1 MDKYMI
7 ITYGDKKYKKLL
19 DENLEKVIREKLGEN
34 YIVDNNGCLI
44 REGDTNESTVAINRE
59 IFKVFIDVIQN
70 YELDDSVKNTI
81 INSITEINSKSM
93 DKDLIMKKVDEMA
106 YLYTFVSKKNK
117 QIDGNKEVVEQSK
130 VEVEPTI
137 VSTPKIA
144 NNTDLSKEIL
154 SSEKNTN
161 NNITLAKQVLLRA
174 SKDSR
179 FSKYINENNIDSVM
193 SKIIVCKDL
202 DEFKKQFKLNDQG
215 STKFDSES
223 DFNMRMEGMKAFQNP
238 ENGKIILKPNCG
250 VDTIVHEI
258 VHAISVKNKETGILK
273 NGKELLT
280 ESSNWKGL
288 DESHITALNEAMT
301 HYITRELLPELEIS
315 SAYNYGADFLD
326 KYVKATNGY
335 EINQNNILEAYFNQ
349 DKNALEYIANDIDK
363 SGKLKWPDVIE
374 SSLIYQAVNM
384 MILPFRYLK
393 KCHTKEELDE
403 LMIVISNKYK
413 LLLSNSGKL
422 NEFHQVREEYAK
434 EEYKRINRIQQVK
447 ANNQNMVLDDTN
459 YVRR

>member
-19 DENLEKVIREKLGEN
+19 DENLEKVIKEKLGEN
-34 YIVDNNGCLI
+34 YIFDNNCCLI
-44 REGDTNESTVAINRE
+44 REGDTKESTVAINRE
-59 IFKVFIDVIQN
+59 IFKGFVDVMQN
-70 YELDDSVKNTI
+70 YELDNSVKNTI

-117 QIDGNKEVVEQSK
+117 QIDSNKEVVEQSK
-130 VEVEPTI
+130 VNVETTV

-161 NNITLAKQVLLRA
+161 NNIALAKQVLLRA

-179 FSKYINENNIDSVM
+179 FSKYINENNIDSIMANIV
-193 SKIIVCKDL
+193 VCKDL

-215 STKFDSES
+215 NSKFESEREF
-223 DFNMRMEGMKAFQNP
+223 DMTMQTLRAFQNP

-250 VDTIVHEI
+250 LDTIVHEI

-349 DKNALEYIANDIDK
+349 NKNALEYIANDVNK
-363 SGKLKWPDVIE
+363 SGKLTWSDVIE
-374 SSLIYQAVNM
+374 SSLIHQGVNM
-384 MILPFRYLK
+384 MIFPVRYLK
-393 KCHTKEELDE
+393 KCNTKEELDE
-403 LMIVISNKYK
+403 LMNAISNEYK

-434 EEYKRINRIQQVK
+434 EEYERISRIQQVK
-447 ANNQNMVLDDTN
+447 ANNQNIVLDDTN